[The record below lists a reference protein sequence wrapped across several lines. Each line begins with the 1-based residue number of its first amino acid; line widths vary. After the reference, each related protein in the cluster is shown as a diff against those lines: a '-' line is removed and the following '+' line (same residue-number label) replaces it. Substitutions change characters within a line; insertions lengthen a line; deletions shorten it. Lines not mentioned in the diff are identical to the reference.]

1 MKTIISFFAVVF
13 TIGMVNGQEF
23 KFERE
28 LIDYGK
34 IVQNSEGKR
43 VFEFTNVGE
52 EPLLIKQV
60 VSTCGCA
67 VSKKPEQP
75 IMPNQKG
82 IIEVSYDTKKVGSF
96 SKMFTVLSND
106 KTANRRILK
115 IKGYVAS
122 NTLASN

>member
-1 MKTIISFFAVVF
+1 
-13 TIGMVNGQEF
+13 MVNGQEF

-43 VFEFTNVGE
+43 VFEFTNVGD

-67 VSKKPEQP
+67 VSKKPDQP